1 MSQRKIRTNNRNDSA
16 DQTNDIEALK
26 IENAEL
32 KSRCRELQVDND
44 ELNSLLST
52 QALEQSRLRDT
63 LERTKRKAEE
73 SDILKSNFL
82 ANMSHEIRTPMN
94 GILGFAQLLKNEES
108 AEKRERYID
117 IIYHN
122 GLMLVNLI
130 DDIIDISKIDAG
142 QLAITKTECNLDN
155 LLFEVYT
162 FFNEVKFKQEKEHIN
177 IRLLNLN
184 DGETNILY
192 TDGLRLRQVLVNLIS
207 NALKFTE
214 KGFVEFGFVNRSE
227 ERQIEFFV
235 RDTGIGIPA
244 DKQDI
249 IFERF
254 RQIQEGSTRKYGGTG
269 IGLYI
274 SKNVVN
280 LLGGDIWFEST
291 CGAGTTFHFT
301 IPYED
306 VNETHAG
313 GKLYRTSSPEYSWEG
328 RNILVAEDTE
338 SNYLYISTI
347 LAETKATVIWARNG
361 EEAVNAALKGAVP
374 VDLILMDIQM
384 PVMDGYEAVTTIRR
398 QNADVPIIAQT
409 AFALPHDNLRCFEV
423 GCNDYISKPINALL
437 LKQKINE
444 FLNAYIKNS

>member
-1 MSQRKIRTNNRNDSA
+1 
-16 DQTNDIEALK
+16 
-26 IENAEL
+26 
-32 KSRCRELQVDND
+32 
-44 ELNSLLST
+44 
-52 QALEQSRLRDT
+52 
-63 LERTKRKAEE
+63 
-73 SDILKSNFL
+73 
-82 ANMSHEIRTPMN
+82 MSHEIRTPMN

-108 AEKRERYID
+108 AEKRDRYID

-142 QLAITKTECNLDN
+142 QLAITKAECDLDN

-184 DGETNILY
+184 DGEANILY

-214 KGFVEFGFVNRSE
+214 KGFVEFGFVNRPE

-235 RDTGIGIPA
+235 RDTGIGIPT

-274 SKNVVN
+274 SKA
-280 LLGGDIWFEST
+280 W
-291 CGAGTTFHFT
+291 
-301 IPYED
+301 
-306 VNETHAG
+306 
-313 GKLYRTSSPEYSWEG
+313 
-328 RNILVAEDTE
+328 
-338 SNYLYISTI
+338 
-347 LAETKATVIWARNG
+347 
-361 EEAVNAALKGAVP
+361 
-374 VDLILMDIQM
+374 
-384 PVMDGYEAVTTIRR
+384 
-398 QNADVPIIAQT
+398 
-409 AFALPHDNLRCFEV
+409 
-423 GCNDYISKPINALL
+423 
-437 LKQKINE
+437 
-444 FLNAYIKNS
+444 